1 MIEAL
6 EVLGAFTLV
15 VLVAAIA
22 GRLVGGKLW
31 KEK

>member
-1 MIEAL
+1 MAAL
-6 EVLGAFTLV
+6 EVLGAMILV

-22 GRLVGGKLW
+22 GRLVGRKLW